1 MNIFI
6 GSSGEAKDLLL
17 KIAGI
22 VEECRKTPVRWDQR
36 PSVFAAG
43 KFTLESLEEL
53 VEKENIGA
61 AIFIC
66 TSDDKVWFRDKEVGA
81 PRDNVIFE
89 HGLFMGKLGR
99 TRSIIIKCGDVKL
112 PTDLSGLT
120 YIDFSEGRRNSGEI
134 ELRNW
139 LNHLPEQ
146 TLCPKAED
154 CNVLMLPRKKLHEVS
169 SNDHRLHISDGLY
182 RQIRFIRI
190 MNFASNLIINP
201 EMAEIGHIAS
211 SDILLSDAIVRI
223 MKETEATV
231 ELVLT
236 EPNKYNVKDLDT
248 KIANRRAGS
257 CADALYSALATLY
270 RNFSTDTIYATRW
283 KSRPR
288 LFFFY
293 LMKTSMPF
301 GIFNVEFIGEASRYN
316 HVKVDLYSAALKTED
331 DRRSFVI
338 WQTQDPENYKFFVD
352 NFNNIKNNEG
362 LCKQP
367 RLDELRKIVEK
378 SGYSF
383 GG

>member
-22 VEECRKTPVRWDQR
+22 VEDCKKTPIRWDQH
-36 PSVFAAG
+36 PSPFAAG
-43 KFTLESLEEL
+43 KFTLETLEEL
-53 VEKENIGA
+53 VEKEHIGA

-66 TSDDKVWFRDKEVGA
+66 TGDDKVWFRDTEVGA

-99 TRSIIIKCGDVKL
+99 TRSIIIKCGNVKL

-120 YIDFSEGRRNSGEI
+120 YIDFSEGRSNSGEI

-139 LNHLPEQ
+139 LDNLPKDAPCGTAQEN
-146 TLCPKAED
+146 
-154 CNVLMLPRKKLHEVS
+154 NVLMLPRKEIHKVS
-169 SNDHRLHISDGLY
+169 SNDDRLHITDGLY

-211 SDILLSDAIVRI
+211 SDVLLSDAIAKI
-223 MKETEATV
+223 MTETQATV
-231 ELVLT
+231 ELILT
-236 EPNKYNVKDLDT
+236 EPNKYNVRDLET
-248 KIANRRAGS
+248 KIANRKAGS
-257 CADALYSALATLY
+257 SADALHSALATLY
-270 RNFSTDTIYATRW
+270 KNFSGNTIYATRW
-283 KSRPR
+283 NSRPK

-301 GIFNVEFIGEASRYN
+301 GIFNVEFMGEASRYN

-331 DRRSFVI
+331 DRRGFVI
-338 WQTQDPENYKFFVD
+338 WEAQDPENYKFFVD
-352 NFNNIKNNEG
+352 NFNNIKNNTA
-362 LCKQP
+362 LCKRP
-367 RLDELRKIVEK
+367 SLEELRKIVEK
-378 SGYSF
+378 SGYAL
-383 GG
+383 